1 MDLRERVGLNVQR
14 LRQSAGLSQEECAH
28 RAKVD
33 QTYLSGVE
41 RGIRNPTVMVLAKLA
56 KALGVE
62 ADELLR
68 TPAKTR
74 GK

>member
-14 LRQSAGLSQEECAH
+14 LRQNAGLSQEECAH
-28 RAKVD
+28 RAKVH

-41 RGIRNPTVMVLAKLA
+41 RGIRNPTVMVLAKIA

-68 TPAKTR
+68 SPTKTK